1 MSKWLICVYVIY
13 TYMLRG
19 MWIIRKK
26 TTKILQGAIWVQY
39 RVDITVFCLR
49 LACYVEIQVPW
60 VSVGVSLLQRM
71 KSVCLA
77 GLQMDWKWFWG
88 DQYRLAVAV
97 ARRRGVVF
105 LRVLRTRAVIY
116 LQGLAAALPH
126 SILAFVILAPR
137 CYVCLA
143 LGYLCRCRKKP
154 RYVNMTWNMKLN
166 SARHSWVW

>member
-19 MWIIRKK
+19 MWIIGKK

-60 VSVGVSLLQRM
+60 VSFGVSLLQRM

-97 ARRRGVVF
+97 ARRMGSRVFACSPNAGRHLPAGPCRGSPAF
-105 LRVLRTRAVIY
+105 HFSLRHFSATLLCLSNIRLFVS
-116 LQGLAAALPH
+116 LQKKTK
-126 SILAFVILAPR
+126 
-137 CYVCLA
+137 
-143 LGYLCRCRKKP
+143 LC
-154 RYVNMTWNMKLN
+154 
-166 SARHSWVW
+166 